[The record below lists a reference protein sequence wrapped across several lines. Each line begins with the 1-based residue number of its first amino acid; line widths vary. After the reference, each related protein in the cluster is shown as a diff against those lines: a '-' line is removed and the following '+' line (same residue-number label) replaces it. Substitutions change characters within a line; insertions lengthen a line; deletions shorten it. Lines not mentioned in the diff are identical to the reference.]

1 MERLTLITAL
11 LCGVALAQRLGNATI
26 CDYYAIQRYGANT
39 STSQSQ
45 LIQDVVALAF
55 GGGMNFTE
63 YAPVTGILNAGTYDY
78 NGQIIPVDLR
88 PWFNGSIDSSNLN
101 GNPTGIDWLDG
112 GGLDPLYDYL
122 SNKTATVVI
131 ANTTNQQ

>member
-1 MERLTLITAL
+1 MGRLTTAAL
-11 LCGVALAQRLGNATI
+11 LCGVALAQRPGNATI
-26 CDYYAIQRYGANT
+26 CDYYAIQRYGSNS
-39 STSQSQ
+39 STTQNL

-55 GGGMNFTE
+55 GGGAKFPQYSN
-63 YAPVTGILNAGTYDY
+63 VTGILNPGTFIY

-112 GGLDPLYDYL
+112 GGLDPLYEYL
-122 SNKTATVVI
+122 
-131 ANTTNQQ
+131 ANNTPVL

>member
-1 MERLTLITAL
+1 MGRLTLITAL
-11 LCGVALAQRLGNATI
+11 LCGVALAQRPGNATI
-26 CDYYAIQRYGANT
+26 CDYYAIQRYGANS
-39 STSQSQ
+39 STTQSQ
-45 LIQDVVALAF
+45 LIQNVVALAF
-55 GGGMNFTE
+55 GGGMNFSE
-63 YAPVTGILNAGTYDY
+63 YSGVSGILNAGTYNY
-78 NGQIIPVDLR
+78 YGQIIPVDLR

-122 SNKTATVVI
+122 SNKTTTVVI